1 MVVEYIKSD
10 MYLSVVDHIDR
21 VGCTEWDGLA
31 ADANPFL
38 RHAFLAALEHS
49 GCASAKTGW
58 LPRHLLV
65 HADASGRGQL
75 LGAAPMYL
83 KSHSYGEYVF
93 DWAWAHAYER
103 AQLPYYPKLVAAIPF
118 TPATGS
124 RLLVAPGEQATAIK
138 RCLVDGALALAE
150 EVGASSLHWLFI
162 PREEVALL
170 SDHGHLHRTGCQ
182 FHWHNRGYDDFED
195 FLADL
200 SSAKR
205 KKLRQERRYVR
216 EAGIEVEILSGA
228 SIRPPH
234 WDLFYRFY
242 LSTVRSHG
250 AIAYLSRGFFRA
262 IGQTMGEAV
271 VLVLARQNGETIAGA
286 LNLCGGDTL
295 YGRYWGALST
305 VNGLHF
311 EVCYYA
317 AIEYCIERCLARF
330 EAGAQGEHKL
340 ARGFLPVSTHS
351 AHWLRHPEFA
361 RAVADYLHE
370 EQSSVVDYIGAL
382 QTHSPYRRS
391 G

>member
-1 MVVEYIKSD
+1 
-10 MYLSVVDHIDR
+10 MYLSVIDHIDR
-21 VGCTEWDGLA
+21 VAPADWDRLVS
-31 ADANPFL
+31 DANPFL
-38 RHAFLAALEHS
+38 RHAFLAALERS

-65 HADASGRGQL
+65 HADAAGRGRL
-75 LGAAPMYL
+75 LGAVPMYL

-103 AQLPYYPKLVAAIPF
+103 ARLPYYPKLVAAVPF
-118 TPATGS
+118 TPATGP
-124 RLLVAPGEQATAIK
+124 RLLVAPGEQANPTK

-150 EVGASSLHWLFI
+150 QTGASSLHWLFV
-162 PREEVALL
+162 PEEEAALL
-170 SDHGHLHRTGCQ
+170 SGHGHLHRTGCQ
-182 FHWHNRGYDDFED
+182 FHWHNRGYGNFEE

-216 EAGIEVEILSGA
+216 EAGVQVEILSGA
-228 SIRPPH
+228 SIRPSH
-234 WDLFYRFY
+234 WDLFHRFY
-242 LSTVRSHG
+242 LSTVRNHG
-250 AIAYLSRGFFRA
+250 AIAYLSRGFFQA
-262 IGQTMGEAV
+262 VGETMAEAA
-271 VLVLARQNGETIAGA
+271 VLVLARQNGEYIAGA
-286 LNLCGGDTL
+286 LNLRGSDTL
-295 YGRYWGALST
+295 YGRYWGSRGS

-317 AIEYCIERCLARF
+317 AIEYCIEQRLARF

-351 AHWLRHPEFA
+351 AHWLRQPQFA

-370 EQSSVVDYIGAL
+370 EQSSVDYYMSEL
-382 QTHSPYRRS
+382 QMHSPYRRS